1 MLEALLLS
9 LSFLHNSMN
18 KQANEIE
25 DIYGFFSSG
34 SISINKE
41 RRGTLRA
48 FHPQDQTNP
57 LIPVLEGIFVKSR
70 TFRAHNT
77 KNFMVYVCPL
87 RQRGE
92 NNNSGEKTIGNNGTE
107 THAIPVLTPYLLVSA
122 GLRVN
127 VRKPPL
133 LFLLEEVPSCH
144 VFQVMR
150 DDMYVCNETTKNVL
164 YGCMVRSQ
172 ERAIFIS

>member
-1 MLEALLLS
+1 
-9 LSFLHNSMN
+9 MN

-87 RQRGE
+87 RQRG
-92 NNNSGEKTIGNNGTE
+92 GEITTVVKKQLGIMERRHTQ
-107 THAIPVLTPYLLVSA
+107 S
-122 GLRVN
+122 
-127 VRKPPL
+127 
-133 LFLLEEVPSCH
+133 LF
-144 VFQVMR
+144 
-150 DDMYVCNETTKNVL
+150 
-164 YGCMVRSQ
+164 
-172 ERAIFIS
+172 